1 MRILEIR
8 IESCFERK
16 QNRRRKEGRREEGKK
31 EEGKEG
37 RKEKERMKR
46 KANERNVDKT
56 QWYQPSLKHF
66 SQAFKITHIIKLV
79 ERPQSH

>member
-1 MRILEIR
+1 
-8 IESCFERK
+8 
-16 QNRRRKEGRREEGKK
+16 
-31 EEGKEG
+31 
-37 RKEKERMKR
+37 MKR